1 MPKISLELLD
11 EFLKHYALEA
21 PFIYPNSDENNN
33 NVSVSS
39 TIFEQH
45 ESHQKNTCKILGS
58 YASDFIQHAN
68 QRFTNGEI
76 SPPITLRT
84 VQAIY
89 TYFDQ
94 LNIDLIG
101 NLNGN
106 AYEKQRAKEWNTYW
120 HNVVAEFQREGK
132 KFNQEELTKV
142 KNDIL
147 TAYRQK
153 IITMC
158 NFHPKGQESDEMD
171 EMRAQEYLLSINQL
185 YDSLTAYEAYDFI
198 LKKLIN
204 DFENDLW
211 LDVQSLSRLLNTTNH
226 SDYVKKFD
234 EMISRKT
241 VEFLGSTALNRIFSE
256 VTNDKEFLKQ
266 LPLLL
271 EKGEKLKHFIT
282 HFPDKEKRDKLLT
295 ASIYEIFNGEQ
306 NEFNHAIQN
315 KYFNMIQNLMETN

>member
-11 EFLKHYALEA
+11 EFLRHYALEA

-58 YASDFIQHAN
+58 YASDFIQHAKL
-68 QRFTNGEI
+68 RFENGEI
-76 SPPITLRT
+76 SPPISLRT
-84 VQAIY
+84 VQALY

-106 AYEKQRAKEWNTYW
+106 AYERQRAKEWNSYW

-132 KFNQEELTKV
+132 KLDEEELTKV

-153 IITMC
+153 IITLC
-158 NFHPKGQESDEMD
+158 RFQPKGPDSDEMD
-171 EMRAQEYLLSINQL
+171 EMRAQEYLQKINL
-185 YDSLTAYEAYDFI
+185 HYDNHTAYEAYDII

-204 DFENDLW
+204 DFEKDLW
-211 LDVQSLSRLLNTTNH
+211 LDVQSLSRLLNTAHH

-241 VEFLGSTALNRIFSE
+241 VEFLGPSAFNRIFSE
-256 VTNDKEFLKQ
+256 ITNDKEFLKQ

-271 EKGEKLKHFIT
+271 EQGENFKHFII
-282 HFPDKEKRDKLLT
+282 HFPDKKKRDKLLT

-315 KYFNMIQNLMETN
+315 KHFNMIQNLIETN